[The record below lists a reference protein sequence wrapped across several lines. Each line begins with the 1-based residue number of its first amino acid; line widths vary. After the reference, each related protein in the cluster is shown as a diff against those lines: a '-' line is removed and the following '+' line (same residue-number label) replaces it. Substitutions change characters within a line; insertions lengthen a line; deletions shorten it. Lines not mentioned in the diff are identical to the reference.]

1 MICFT
6 LSSGKLREDLFK
18 KFASAD
24 GIAGRKPYGFKT
36 RMIHCIGWKRL
47 EANRM
52 FHFDDVDARNFNAIL
67 RRSFDWRVKA
77 RFEDPHVIA
86 EAYEDIHKDGVF
98 PKDPDLA
105 VFLTS
110 PPAVGAGLQ
119 IQHAFE
125 AEYSKQDCVN
135 MIENYVTW
143 GGDGGLTENTMR
155 AACGVPLKD
164 VRAVGSRKQSSLEA
178 VLGSPG
184 PGFETPFRRTF
195 YMYTTCIT
203 KLISI

>member
-1 MICFT
+1 MHGFPRFPGQTPFNAKVSMLRCLKRYIYICFT

-36 RMIHCIGWKRL
+36 HMIHCIGWKRL

-67 RRSFDWRVKA
+67 RRSFVWRVKA

-135 MIENYVTW
+135 MIENCHMGRRW
-143 GGDGGLTENTMR
+143 WADRKHNESCLQAAAKRCSGSWKQGCGGDG
-155 AACGVPLKD
+155 C
-164 VRAVGSRKQSSLEA
+164 
-178 VLGSPG
+178 
-184 PGFETPFRRTF
+184 
-195 YMYTTCIT
+195 
-203 KLISI
+203 

>member
-1 MICFT
+1 
-6 LSSGKLREDLFK
+6 
-18 KFASAD
+18 
-24 GIAGRKPYGFKT
+24 
-36 RMIHCIGWKRL
+36 
-47 EANRM
+47 M

-67 RRSFDWRVKA
+67 RRSFVWRVKA